1 MIAKMLHLDLVCLA
15 GEKAKTLEALRALG
29 AVHLD
34 LSSAHG
40 PEVASAKGDAAD
52 AEKAVRLILKARGRT
67 KDCDI
72 HERSVADILA
82 IDSDREKLKVAKDE
96 IERQV
101 REYEP
106 YGDFD
111 PELAA
116 KLLKEVEGIRD
127 VVGLPETLPEMRLSK
142 MREKLVRVENR
153 ISIDEAKLAGSDEKA
168 VLRRYPALADRIAF
182 ESAKELVGE
191 SGELAFVS
199 GWVPEMRRAELG
211 EAARANGWATLL
223 RAPAEGETPPTL
235 LEPPKMFRPMKA
247 LFDGLGIAPAYTEAD
262 VSVPFMCYFSLFFA
276 MLVGDGAY
284 GAIFLAGTL
293 AMRKRLPKSWFILLT
308 VFSSAT
314 IAWGILSNTWFGA
327 AIPWCA
333 DWPTVKWL
341 GDVTYRNIMLV
352 CFTIGASHLML
363 ARIWNG
369 VCRLPDSTA
378 VAEFGW
384 AGVLLFM
391 YFVTNSLVGIFPSIP
406 SCMTWVFGVS
416 LVCVF
421 LFSVKPKDLKKD
433 GISLGMLPLN
443 IMSSLGDIISYVR
456 LFAVGLASVKVAEN
470 FNSMALGLVS
480 GDKPLWLNAL
490 MFVGTVLILVAGHA
504 LNLAMAALSILVHA
518 VRLNTLEFSNH
529 KGVSWS
535 GYAFR
540 PFRKNNN

>member
-29 AVHLD
+29 AMHLD